1 MAKKNTKQLLFE
13 NMEKLNPDFK
23 STLNEDAKR
32 WHYEWGNGWK
42 ATIMN
47 AFGDN
52 FTWYVSEVNDAIP
65 PFHSSDW
72 AELKTFKDAEED
84 MFDEI
89 RNRIGHM
96 PKSQAN
102 IEEIAPIAKP
112 TVGAEQTQQPAMGQQ
127 QAVNKQPYQPS
138 DVKSLYNANKTA
150 TTVKTAGK
158 RINTATEFPEAF
170 RVWFATLGYKP
181 DNPAISIMK
190 VRTEVER
197 VMRSMGY
204 K

>member
-1 MAKKNTKQLLFE
+1 MAKKDTKQLLFE

-23 STLNEDAKR
+23 AQEDTSHTITPNDLATLKKINFSLPREEVLDWFNQNDVEYVGMSDIEMYIKYIEM
-32 WHYEWGNGWK
+32 HNSKSLQELNPNITNPT
-42 ATIMN
+42 AT
-47 AFGDN
+47 
-52 FTWYVSEVNDAIP
+52 
-65 PFHSSDW
+65 
-72 AELKTFKDAEED
+72 
-84 MFDEI
+84 
-89 RNRIGHM
+89 
-96 PKSQAN
+96 
-102 IEEIAPIAKP
+102 
-112 TVGAEQTQQPAMGQQ
+112 QTTKQPAMGQQ

-181 DNPAISIMK
+181 NNPAISIMK